1 MNYIDKQYLDIM
13 RDIIEHGSRKQTRA
27 GEVLSVF
34 DRTMR
39 FDLRDGS
46 IPLLTTKKV
55 FTKGCI
61 YELLWFLSGNTNIK
75 YLVDHG
81 VNIWTD
87 DAYRYYLELVDR
99 HNRTAEK
106 KTMCAFYDQPK
117 IEPVTKEQFVENVK
131 NGSKQHIIIDEHAYL
146 MSYTPNAW
154 SWDYTFGD
162 LGDVYGKQWRSFGYS
177 GFDQIQHIID
187 TLKTNPDDRRM
198 LCVAF
203 NPDAIYQERGRGV
216 ALPPCHIL
224 FQFWTRELSLKERLK
239 YANAINKDNLHYKE
253 INVDEAVEK
262 YKSAY
267 QSYADSDGLPTREL
281 SLVYM
286 MRSNDWPLGQCLNS
300 VSYSCILRMI
310 AELVNMAPGE
320 LVYHG
325 TDVHIYTNQ
334 LDGCK
339 EQLSRQGSDII
350 PKLKFTPGKK
360 FEKLEDFEYED
371 FIIEDYYPDPVI
383 KFPLSVG

>member
-13 RDIIEHGSRKQTRA
+13 RDILENGSKKHTRA
-27 GEVLSVF
+27 GDTLSVF

-75 YLVDHG
+75 YLVDNG

-87 DAYRYYLELVDR
+87 DAYRYYLELVAK
-99 HNRTAEK
+99 HN
-106 KTMCAFYDQPK
+106 KTVEQKTLHAFYERPK
-117 IEPVTKEQFVENVK
+117 IEPVTKEQFIENVK
-131 NGSKQHIIIDEHAYL
+131 NESKQHLVIDERAYI
-146 MSYTPNAW
+146 MSYTPNTW
-154 SWDYTFGD
+154 EWDYTFGD
-162 LGDVYGKQWRSFGYS
+162 LGDVYGKQWRNYGYS

-216 ALPPCHIL
+216 ALPPCHVM
-224 FQFWTRELSLKERLK
+224 FQFWTRELENGK
-239 YANAINKDNLHYKE
+239 
-253 INVDEAVEK
+253 
-262 YKSAY
+262 
-267 QSYADSDGLPTREL
+267 REL
-281 SLVYM
+281 SLM
-286 MRSNDWPLGQCLNS
+286 FWCRSQDCPLGTPFNIA
-300 VSYSCILRMI
+300 SYSFMLHMFCKIVDM
-310 AELVNMAPGE
+310 VPGE
-320 LVYHG
+320 LIYHG
-325 TDVHIYTNQ
+325 GDCHVYENQ
-334 LDGCK
+334 IEGCK
-339 EQLSRQGSDII
+339 EQLTRKGSDII
-350 PKLKFTPGKK
+350 PKLKFTPGKEFK
-360 FEKLEDFEYED
+360 ELSDFTYED
-371 FIIEDYYPDPVI
+371 FIIEDYHPDPII